1 MLLTD
6 TDSFMYKIE
15 TENVC
20 EHLRKKKGL
29 FDLSNYSKDS
39 YYYEKSDDLVVG
51 KIKAET
57 CGVPIKC
64 LKD

>member
-20 EHLRKKKGL
+20 EHLRKKRGYL
-29 FDLSNYSKDS
+29 
-39 YYYEKSDDLVVG
+39 
-51 KIKAET
+51 T
-57 CGVPIKC
+57 
-64 LKD
+64 